1 MGVQVNYISEV
12 KMGHRTTKTNHKV
25 KVHKTV
31 SCRLD
36 FFYYA
41 FRNVLLVSVPL
52 LVVCAFILGFS
63 TSHSSAEANN
73 KSTVSSSSSDNIS
86 FTLSTSCTIS
96 GEVISAHTAS
106 LNGGQLVEDVGNT
119 KMNAYCNDNNGYSIY
134 AIGSSGDIDGNTD
147 LISSISDSYN
157 VKTGVYDSS
166 TASSLTPSSWAMKLT
181 AGIGTGSN
189 PTVPTIENGYDS
201 YKEVPDIYT
210 LVAKRTSKTDMS
222 LDTTLSGSYINTTYK
237 IYASSIQPA
246 GTYSGKVKYVMVH
259 PNSNNN
265 HLGFN
270 EIYALHNKTPI
281 TTENGTYYTMQDMD
295 ATICN
300 QVDVYDEVSQTQLI
314 DKRDGKT
321 YWVTKLKDGHC
332 WMTENLDIDINSS
345 ISFNSNNTDLNVAYD
360 SSTRQYT
367 EYSDG
372 YTESNGVIYWEP
384 ASSATTIDFQN
395 TGPIIGWQNSNTAP
409 YTASKIDSTETG
421 HASLGNYYNWTAAIA
436 SNNSSSLTQNT
447 LSDISKNPK
456 NSICPKGWRLPTIS
470 NQSNTISGSTNEF
483 ARLNHLYSENS
494 PNSYAKLVISP
505 LWFLQ
510 SGYTYDTS
518 FSGIGDYGVYWSST
532 INSAANAG
540 FLEFS
545 SRGAKPTESYVRSAG
560 RSVRCV
566 AR

>member
-1 MGVQVNYISEV
+1 MG
-12 KMGHRTTKTNHKV
+12 HKV
-25 KVHKTV
+25 KQ
-31 SCRLD
+31 SLMSSRAD

-52 LVVCAFILGFS
+52 LAISTLMLGFS

-73 KSTVSSSSSDNIS
+73 KSTVSGSSSDSIS

-157 VKTGVYDSS
+157 VKTGVYDSN

-222 LDTTLSGSYINTTYK
+222 LDTTLSGSYINTTYQ

-270 EIYALHNKTPI
+270 EVYALHNKTPI

-300 QVDVYDEVSQTQLI
+300 QVGVYDEVSQTQLI
-314 DKRDGKT
+314 DTRDNKL
-321 YWVTKLKDGHC
+321 YWVAKLQDGHC
-332 WMTENLDIDINSS
+332 WMTQNLDFDIDTNTTLNSQT
-345 ISFNSNNTDLNVAYD
+345 TDLNVAYD
-360 SSTRQYT
+360 ASTNSYP
-367 EYSDG
+367 EYRDG
-372 YTESNGVIYWEP
+372 YADNGDIVYWQP
-384 ASSATTIDFQN
+384 ASSATTIDFAG
-395 TGPIIGWQNSNTAP
+395 TTVTGWQNSDTTP
-409 YTASKIDSTETG
+409 YTTNKTDSTETG
-421 HASLGNYYNWTAAIA
+421 HNSLGNYYNWTAAIA
-436 SNNSSSLTQNT
+436 SNDSSSLTQNT
-447 LSDISKNPK
+447 LNNITNNPQ

-470 NQSNTISGSTNEF
+470 SQSGSDTGSTNEY
-483 ARLNHLYSENS
+483 ARLNYLYNS
-494 PNSYAKLVISP
+494 NSATSDVNLLISP
-505 LWFLQ
+505 LYFVRSSDVYNGSVRSMGQDGKYISSTLVGAACPYVFLFQ
-510 SGYTYDTS
+510 NSFVDPAYTYPGTS
-518 FSGIGDYGVYWSST
+518 
-532 INSAANAG
+532 
-540 FLEFS
+540 LQ
-545 SRGAKPTESYVRSAG
+545 RGNGYP
-560 RSVRCV
+560 VRCV

>member
-1 MGVQVNYISEV
+1 MG
-12 KMGHRTTKTNHKV
+12 HKV
-25 KVHKTV
+25 KQ
-31 SCRLD
+31 SLMSSRID

-41 FRNVLLVSVPL
+41 FRNALSVSVPL
-52 LVVCAFILGFS
+52 LVVCALMLGFN
-63 TSHSSAEANN
+63 TSHSSAETNDRP
-73 KSTVSSSSSDNIS
+73 VVGSSSSDNIS

-96 GEVISAHTAS
+96 GEVISAHTTS

-166 TASSLTPSSWAMKLT
+166 TASSLTPSSWAMKLA

-222 LDTTLSGSYINTTYK
+222 LDTTLSGSYINTTYQ

-270 EIYALHNKTPI
+270 EVYALHNKTPI

-300 QVDVYDEVSQTQLI
+300 QVGVYDEVSQTQLL
-314 DKRDGKT
+314 DTRDNKL

-332 WMTENLDIDINSS
+332 WMTQNLDTDINSS

-360 SSTRQYT
+360 SSTGQYA
-367 EYSDG
+367 EYDDG
-372 YTESNGVIYWEP
+372 YTENNGVIYWAP
-384 ASSATTIDFQN
+384 ASSAVSSGSWSNQNNYPYSKDIGIDYPDNIVTKTIA
-395 TGPIIGWQNSNTAP
+395 GS
-409 YTASKIDSTETG
+409 
-421 HASLGNYYNWTAAIA
+421 HALAGNYYNWTAAIA
-436 SNNSSSLTQNT
+436 SNDSSSLTQNT
-447 LSDISKNPK
+447 VSDISKNPK

-470 NQSNTISGSTNEF
+470 NQSEALPGSTSEF
-483 ARLNHLYSENS
+483 ARLSNLYGKT
-494 PNSYAKLVISP
+494 PAQLMAKP
-505 LWFLQ
+505 LWFIR
-510 SGYTYDTS
+510 SGGIWGSSVSD
-518 FSGIGDYGVYWSST
+518 SGITGRYWSNTMS
-532 INSAANAG
+532 G
-540 FLEFS
+540 S
-545 SRGAKPTESYVRSAG
+545 SRSYYIYFNKNQILPNDINNRYEGYSIRCIAK
-560 RSVRCV
+560 
-566 AR
+566 